1 MLDTLENVKSRL
13 GITTSDQD
21 TFLTNQ
27 IVTISD
33 TIEAYLRRKLL
44 TADYIET
51 FYREDH
57 SPSKKI
63 RMFFYPV
70 TAIGSIQE
78 DGVELDSDEYII
90 HSPTGYIRKKSGCG
104 VFNTGEE
111 TVVEY
116 TAGYAT
122 CPTPILRVLDSL
134 VGQAYNKKTAGVGL
148 DFGSDVQRMSIP
160 GVMSIDFD
168 YSLKNNEQSTAFGMI
183 LGDYLN
189 VLDQYRSER
198 AVVGSGT
205 LEFVEEDV

>member
-1 MLDTLENVKSRL
+1 MLDTLGNVKTRL
-13 GITTSDQD
+13 GITISDYD
-21 TFLTNQ
+21 AFLTNQ
-27 IVTISD
+27 IQTISD

-57 SPSKKI
+57 RRSPRI
-63 RMFFYPV
+63 RTFFYPV
-70 TAIGSIQE
+70 SAIESIEQ
-78 DGVELDSDEYII
+78 DGEEIDSDEYRL
-90 HSPTGYIRKKSGCG
+90 HKPTGIITRGEGAY
-104 VFNTGEE
+104 FNYSDSA
-111 TVVEY
+111 VVKY
-116 TAGYAT
+116 TAGYDT

-168 YSLKNNEQSTAFGMI
+168 YSLKNNEQKTAFGMI

-198 AVVGSGT
+198 AVVGSST
-205 LEFVEEDV
+205 LEYVEEDV